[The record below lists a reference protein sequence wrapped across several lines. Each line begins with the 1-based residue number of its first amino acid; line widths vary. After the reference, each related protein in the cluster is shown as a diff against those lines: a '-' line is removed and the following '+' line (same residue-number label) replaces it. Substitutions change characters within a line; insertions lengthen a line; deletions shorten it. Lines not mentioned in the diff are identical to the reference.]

1 VGRCGRNS
9 AYDTPTS
16 GALRIDGRAVASMMS
31 DERARLRNQSIGF
44 VFQQFNLMARMTAL
58 ENVMLPL
65 TPVSECRTGH

>member
-1 VGRCGRNS
+1 
-9 AYDTPTS
+9 
-16 GALRIDGRAVASMMS
+16 MMS